1 MYSLMFSRF
10 KAVVDE
16 DGLLC
21 YPMKHL
27 RLITKSE
34 SDIPTVVQAM
44 SATGWTFDYCR
55 KEDE

>member
-10 KAVVDE
+10 KASIDE
-16 DGLLC
+16 DGLFC
-21 YPMKHL
+21 YPMERL

-44 SATGWTFDYCR
+44 SAAGWTFDYCN